1 MSANYPRFARNR
13 AIALL
18 LAGAA
23 CATAA
28 GTISPVV
35 LTIEASNAS
44 GEATFEVM
52 YGDGDW
58 DPNALEFTWNWTSSP
73 IELRDPDTNAL
84 IARVLDAFVQVRNEN
99 ELSVNLSVEAGTSQ
113 TSFWATSPLVS
124 FIAVPEEYAT
134 CRAVA
139 SVSIQD
145 TGGGPGSYAL
155 AVGIG
160 PTGIGI
166 FRAYYNGLGYEG
178 ERFTDLVG
186 YVYAGSGGSASGYQ
200 ADPAVGYRAVGS
212 DVYSLSTLTAFTL
225 TATDRLTTTTLM
237 GFSAPDFCPGDLT
250 GDGAVDIQDLGIL
263 LESFGADEG
272 EPLYDVNADF
282 DRNDSVDL
290 GDLSTL
296 LTLFGSSCS

>member
-1 MSANYPRFARNR
+1 MSPNHPRFAKKW
-13 AIALL
+13 AIALS
-18 LAGAA
+18 LAGLV
-23 CATAA
+23 CTTAA
-28 GTISPVV
+28 GSISPIV

-52 YGDGDW
+52 YGDGEW

-73 IELRDPDTNAL
+73 IELRDPDNNAL
-84 IARVLDAFVQVRNEN
+84 IARVLDAFVQVRNDN
-99 ELSVNLSVEAGTSQ
+99 ELSVNLSVEAGSTQ

-124 FIAVPEEYAT
+124 FIAVPDEYAT

-139 SVSIQD
+139 SVSVQD

-155 AVGIG
+155 ALGIG

-186 YVYAGSGGSASGYQ
+186 FVFAGSGGSASGYQ

-250 GDGAVDIQDLGIL
+250 ADGAVDIDDLGTL
-263 LESFGADEG
+263 LESFGAELGDS
-272 EPLYDVNADF
+272 LYVENADF
-282 DRNDSVDL
+282 DRNGSVDL

>member
-18 LAGAA
+18 VAGAA

-44 GEATFEVM
+44 GQATFEVM

-124 FIAVPEEYAT
+124 FIAVPEAYAT

-186 YVYAGSGGSASGYQ
+186 FVYAGSGGSASGYQ

-250 GDGAVDIQDLGIL
+250 GDGLVDLQDLGIL
-263 LESFGADEG
+263 LESFGADQG
-272 EPLYDVNADF
+272 DPLYDVTADF
-282 DRNDSVDL
+282 DRNNSVDL